1 MPIFDIS
8 FLKGIDFS
16 NKLEYHQSSI
26 SLQIPE
32 RGDFME
38 LSQLHYFV
46 TVAQMEHLTRAAEHL
61 NISQPALSKAIS
73 RLEEELGMPL
83 FDRSVNR
90 IVLNR
95 NGWNYL
101 RYVEAALDSLQAGR
115 KTLEAQS
122 DSRSGNISIYT
133 TCSGLLQPAVSAF
146 LTTHRELHYR
156 QVSYASEHI
165 AARLE
170 QGKSDFA
177 LCVNQPISGQFLWK
191 PLVTDE
197 LFVLVPPD
205 SDLAGRK
212 SVTLRELSALPLVLD
227 SSLLST
233 HDILSAAFD
242 RANLTPNVSYEL
254 DNAQL
259 TLQMARAVGGVAF
272 LPGLC
277 RDRLPVEN
285 GTPWSLV
292 AVEDH
297 ALSYELGIL
306 RLKNRFRTP
315 ASEILEEFLMQ
326 WFEQKAAEEP
336 SETCS
341 TWLQLR

>member
-1 MPIFDIS
+1 
-8 FLKGIDFS
+8 
-16 NKLEYHQSSI
+16 
-26 SLQIPE
+26 
-32 RGDFME
+32 ME

-46 TVAQMEHLTRAAEHL
+46 TVAQLEHLTRAAEHL

-101 RYVEAALDSLQAGR
+101 RYVEAALDSLQAGQ
-115 KTLEAQS
+115 KALEAQS

-133 TCSGLLQPAVSAF
+133 TCGGLLQPAIAAF
-146 LTTHRELHYR
+146 LSTHRKLHYR

-177 LCVNQPISGQFLWK
+177 LCVNQPLSGQFLWR
-191 PLVTDE
+191 PLTADE

-205 SDLAGRK
+205 SALAGRETI
-212 SVTLRELSALPLVLD
+212 SLRDLSELPLVLD
-227 SSLLST
+227 SSLLPI

-254 DNAQL
+254 DDSRL
-259 TLQMARAVGGVAF
+259 TLQMAGEIGGAAF

-277 RDRLPVEN
+277 RDRPEN
-285 GTPWSLV
+285 GAWSLV

-315 ASEILEEFLMQ
+315 ASEILEEFLVR
-326 WFEQKAAEEP
+326 WFGKKSEAKAP
-336 SETCS
+336 
-341 TWLQLR
+341 L